1 MVLVGGMSDDRAR
14 TDAAE
19 SLLHAAIDR
28 RLFPAACAEMG
39 SSHGVLWHR
48 ALGHLTFDTGAP
60 RAAVDTVFD
69 LASLTKPLATLHV
82 VLALADAN
90 SLRLDDPVARFFPEW
105 RGQDREHVT
114 VLDLL
119 QHTGGLPA
127 RLLDRPPH
135 GRRPFEHDICT
146 MPLEYAPRS
155 RSIYTDLGFI
165 LLGFIAEICG
175 GRTLAD
181 QAQRLFDA
189 AFAEDQDTGQADV
202 RLFTRGPVD
211 ARHRTAPTTPLGE
224 DERRGRRLVAEVH
237 DNYAS
242 LLGGFAGHAGLFGTA
257 AGVGS
262 LARIVLRAHGGEA
275 DLPSPFSPALM
286 RAATARGAVPGSSR
300 AMGWDTMLPTSSCGT
315 RLSTMAFGHVGFT
328 GTSLWIDPERDRYY
342 VLLTNRVCEG
352 GTSDEMQQV
361 RRDFHDTLAPDA
373 EEA

>member
-19 SLLHAAIDR
+19 SRLQSAIEQ
-28 RLFPAACAEMG
+28 RLFPAACVEMG
-39 SSHGVLWHR
+39 SSRGVLWHR
-48 ALGHLTFDTGAP
+48 AMGRLSFDGDAP

-82 VLALADAN
+82 VLSLVDSGA
-90 SLRLDDPVARFFPEW
+90 LRLDDPVARFFPEW
-105 RGQDREHVT
+105 RGEDRERVT

-119 QHTGGLPA
+119 EHAGGLPA
-127 RLLDRPPH
+127 RLLDCPPH
-135 GRRPFEHDICT
+135 GRCAFEHDICS

-155 RSIYTDLGFI
+155 RSVYSDLGFI
-165 LLGFIAEICG
+165 LLGFVAEICG

-189 AFAEDQDTGQADV
+189 AFAEDQHTGQTDR
-202 RLFTRGPVD
+202 RLFTRGPSD
-211 ARHRTAPTTPLGE
+211 ARQRTAPTTPLAE

-275 DLPSPFSPALM
+275 GLPSPFSPSLM
-286 RAATARGAVPGSSR
+286 RRAAARGEVPGSSR

-315 RLSTMAFGHVGFT
+315 RLSPTAFGHVGFT

-342 VLLTNRVCEG
+342 VLLTNRVG
-352 GTSDEMQQV
+352 GDGTSGEMQQV
-361 RRDFHDTLAPDA
+361 RRDFHDTLAA
-373 EEA
+373 RE